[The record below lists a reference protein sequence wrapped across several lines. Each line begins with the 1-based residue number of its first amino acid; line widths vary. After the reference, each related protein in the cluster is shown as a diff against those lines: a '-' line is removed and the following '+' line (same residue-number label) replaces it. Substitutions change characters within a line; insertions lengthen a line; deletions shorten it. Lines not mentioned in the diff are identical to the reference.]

1 MAYLDRDGWAQRG
14 EVGQSV
20 VALGGGHGLSATLR
34 ALRHITHAVTA
45 VVTVADDG
53 GSSGR
58 LRREMD
64 VLPPGD
70 LRMALAS
77 LCEETEWGLTWRD
90 VLQTRLHTTGPL
102 DGHALGNLLI
112 SGLWQMLGDPV
123 EGLDWVARLL
133 NAQGRVLPMASV
145 PLDIEAHGAVRH
157 PTPFQVNTH
166 RLPGDHLHTDLGYA
180 FVTDQAPRHATGE
193 GESRELSWPTPEE
206 LRAEV
211 GPGGALADVAE
222 FYTAVVEQLLPVAV
236 ALPADSFSLE
246 DPERLSD

>member
-1 MAYLDRDGWAQRG
+1 MGARG
-14 EVGQSV
+14 V
-20 VALGGGHGLSATLR
+20 R
-34 ALRHITHAVTA
+34 APTR
-45 VVTVADDG
+45 
-53 GSSGR
+53 R
-58 LRREMD
+58 LRRQVAHGRGTGRPVSRPSACGTD
-64 VLPPGD
+64 AGPGSLALVPHIHTSPGQHDLTCSAYIVRTDLGAPRVLVHRHRKLGRLMQIGGHVELAETPWS
-70 LRMALAS
+70 ALAHEVV
-77 LCEETEWGLTWRD
+77 EESGYDLD
-90 VLQTRLHTTGPL
+90 QLAVLQ
-102 DGHALGNLLI
+102 
-112 SGLWQMLGDPV
+112 V
-123 EGLDWVARLL
+123 
-133 NAQGRVLPMASV
+133 V